1 MTTEQRHPIPEW
13 PGYTVSLE
21 GEVYSPRGAALSC
34 DSRGRVV
41 LRKDARNHRVSIGL
55 CLRMAGLLL
64 HPQADK
70 AGYDALVQR
79 CYLLEDELAE
89 VQKRLATHKD
99 QTADI
104 VRLEGE
110 RDKLFADLAEE
121 RKETAAAKAQAA
133 KEKKARIS
141 AGPKSASKDA
151 DLERRLR
158 WARKLNGHLLA
169 LIRKLRGIIT
179 DLESGKRT
187 RASSLRLDEDIY
199 LQPQTI
205 DELP

>member
-41 LRKDARNHRVSIGL
+41 LRKDARNHRVPIGL
-55 CLRMAGLLL
+55 CLRMAGLLQ
-64 HPQADK
+64 HQADK
-70 AGYDALVQR
+70 ASYDALVQR
-79 CYLLEDELAE
+79 CYLLEDELVD

-104 VRLEGE
+104 MRLEGE
-110 RDKLFADLAEE
+110 RDKLFADLDRE
-121 RKETAAAKAQAA
+121 RKETAAAKALAA
-133 KEKKARIS
+133 KEKKSRIS
-141 AGPKSASKDA
+141 AGPKSASQDA
-151 DLERRLR
+151 ELERRLR

-187 RASSLRLDEDIY
+187 KASSLRLDEDIY

>member
-1 MTTEQRHPIPEW
+1 MFRNVW
-13 PGYTVSLE
+13 P
-21 GEVYSPRGAALSC
+21 
-34 DSRGRVV
+34 
-41 LRKDARNHRVSIGL
+41 
-55 CLRMAGLLL
+55 
-64 HPQADK
+64 
-70 AGYDALVQR
+70 
-79 CYLLEDELAE
+79 
-89 VQKRLATHKD
+89 HKD

-104 VRLEGE
+104 MRLEGE
-110 RDKLFADLAEE
+110 RDKLFADLDNE
-121 RKETAAAKAQAA
+121 RKETAAAKALAA

-141 AGPKSASKDA
+141 AGPKSASQDA
-151 DLERRLR
+151 ELERRLR

-187 RASSLRLDEDIY
+187 KASSLRLDEDIY

>member
-21 GEVYSPRGAALSC
+21 GEVYSPRGAVLSC

-41 LRKDARNHRVSIGL
+41 LRKDARNHRVPIGL
-55 CLRMAGLLL
+55 CLRMAGLLQ
-64 HPQADK
+64 HQADK
-70 AGYDALVQR
+70 ASYDALVQP
-79 CYLLEDELAE
+79 CYLLEDELAD

-104 VRLEGE
+104 MRLEGE
-110 RDKLFADLAEE
+110 RDKLFADLDRE
-121 RKETAAAKAQAA
+121 RKETAAAKALAA
-133 KEKKARIS
+133 KEKKSRIS
-141 AGPKSASKDA
+141 AGPKSASQDA
-151 DLERRLR
+151 ELERRLR

-187 RASSLRLDEDIY
+187 KASSLRLDEDIY

>member
-21 GEVYSPRGAALSC
+21 GEVYSPRGAVLSC

-41 LRKDARNHRVSIGL
+41 LRKDARNHRVPIGL
-55 CLRMAGLLL
+55 CLRMAGLLQ
-64 HPQADK
+64 HQADK
-70 AGYDALVQR
+70 ASYDALVQR
-79 CYLLEDELAE
+79 CYLLEDELVD

-104 VRLEGE
+104 MRLEGE
-110 RDKLFADLAEE
+110 RDKLFADLDRE
-121 RKETAAAKAQAA
+121 RKETAAAKALAA
-133 KEKKARIS
+133 KEKKPRIS
-141 AGPKSASKDA
+141 AGPKSASQDA
-151 DLERRLR
+151 ELERRLR

-187 RASSLRLDEDIY
+187 KASSLRLDEDIY

>member
-21 GEVYSPRGAALSC
+21 GEVYSPRGAVLSC

-41 LRKDARNHRVSIGL
+41 LRKDARNHRVPIGL
-55 CLRMAGLLL
+55 CLRMAGLLQ
-64 HPQADK
+64 HQADK
-70 AGYDALVQR
+70 ASYDALVQR
-79 CYLLEDELAE
+79 CYLLEDELAD

-104 VRLEGE
+104 MRLEGE
-110 RDKLFADLAEE
+110 RDKLFADLDKE
-121 RKETAAAKAQAA
+121 RKETAAAKALAA

-141 AGPKSASKDA
+141 ARPKSASQDA
-151 DLERRLR
+151 ELERRLR

-169 LIRKLRGIIT
+169 LIRKLRGIIA

-187 RASSLRLDEDIY
+187 KASSLRLDEDIY

>member
-1 MTTEQRHPIPEW
+1 M
-13 PGYTVSLE
+13 
-21 GEVYSPRGAALSC
+21 YSPRGAVLSC

-41 LRKDARNHRVSIGL
+41 LRKDARNHRVPIGL
-55 CLRMAGLLL
+55 CLRMAGLLP
-64 HPQADK
+64 HQDDK
-70 AGYDALVQR
+70 ASYDALVQR
-79 CYLLEDELAE
+79 CYLLEDELAD

-104 VRLEGE
+104 MRLEGE
-110 RDKLFADLAEE
+110 RDKLFADLDKE
-121 RKETAAAKAQAA
+121 RKETAAAKALAA

-141 AGPKSASKDA
+141 AGPKSASQDA
-151 DLERRLR
+151 ELERRLR

-187 RASSLRLDEDIY
+187 KASSLRLDEDIY

>member
-55 CLRMAGLLL
+55 CLRMAGLLQ
-64 HPQADK
+64 HQADK
-70 AGYDALVQR
+70 ASYDALVQR
-79 CYLLEDELAE
+79 CYLLEDELAD

-104 VRLEGE
+104 MRLEGE
-110 RDKLFADLAEE
+110 RDKLFADLDKE
-121 RKETAAAKAQAA
+121 RKETAAAKALAA

-141 AGPKSASKDA
+141 ARPKSASQDA
-151 DLERRLR
+151 ELERRLR

-187 RASSLRLDEDIY
+187 KVSSLRLDEDIY

>member
-21 GEVYSPRGAALSC
+21 GEVYSPRGAVLSC

-41 LRKDARNHRVSIGL
+41 LRKDARNHRVPIGL
-55 CLRMAGLLL
+55 CLRMAGLLQ
-64 HPQADK
+64 HQADK
-70 AGYDALVQR
+70 ASYDALVQR
-79 CYLLEDELAE
+79 CYLLEDELAD

-104 VRLEGE
+104 MRLEGE
-110 RDKLFADLAEE
+110 RDKLFADLDRE
-121 RKETAAAKAQAA
+121 RKETAAAKALAA

-141 AGPKSASKDA
+141 AGPKSASQDA
-151 DLERRLR
+151 ELERRLR

-169 LIRKLRGIIT
+169 LIRKLRGIIA

-187 RASSLRLDEDIY
+187 KASSLRLDEDIY

>member
-1 MTTEQRHPIPEW
+1 MSDSQPKTEINLLELMRHHDDIQ
-13 PGYTVSLE
+13 
-21 GEVYSPRGAALSC
+21 AAL
-34 DSRGRVV
+34 
-41 LRKDARNHRVSIGL
+41 
-55 CLRMAGLLL
+55 
-64 HPQADK
+64 ADK

-104 VRLEGE
+104 MRLEGE

-141 AGPKSASKDA
+141 AGPKSASQDA
-151 DLERRLR
+151 ELERRLR

-169 LIRKLRGIIT
+169 LIRKLRGIIA

-187 RASSLRLDEDIY
+187 RGKLAAPGRGHI
-199 LQPQTI
+199 PATANH
-205 DELP
+205 